1 MKFDQNLTNQFKNT
15 PNQPVVIV
23 FNAIAKKQKIPP

>member
-1 MKFDQNLTNQFKNT
+1 MKFDQNLINQFKNT
-15 PNQPVVIV
+15 PDQHVVNV